1 MTYEEIFKDRVIYI
15 TGAGR
20 SGTTIMGKLLGSMRP
35 AHYLFEPFALRAMTY
50 ELIQKKR
57 IRRIVFEDLL
67 LPTIQ
72 CRSINWNKKD
82 WTYWG
87 NYMTHD
93 DVQWAWQNL
102 PRRDDVIKYIQRVRP
117 YWIIKNPEAQPIMD
131 ELREIF
137 PGVQFVHMIRNGLDV
152 VTSAVKQGWY
162 TDEYCEYQGCSFW
175 VDDEAIEHFDDYDQA
190 TKAACVWRC
199 LNNTFLSKRSIIH
212 DVNLKYE
219 HLAEAPENIIDQLE
233 KLYGLRST
241 PITRMHIED
250 IKNFK
255 RTKGPGRGVENVR
268 QYTKCG
274 PLHPFRSTNPY
285 LSEPVVGLGE
295 IQEPERTLFAEA
307 MGRYGY

>member
-20 SGTTIMGKLLGSMRP
+20 SGTTIMGKVLGSMRP
-35 AHYLFEPFALRAMTY
+35 AHYLFEPFMLRMGSVEHYDA
-50 ELIQKKR
+50 E
-57 IRRIVFEDLL
+57 IVRQNLFEDLL

-87 NYMTHD
+87 NHMNHD
-93 DVQWAWQNL
+93 DVRWAWGQL
-102 PRRDDVIKYIQRVRP
+102 SRRDDVIKYIERVRP

-131 ELREIF
+131 ELCEIF
-137 PGVQFVHMIRNGLDV
+137 PGVQFLHMIRDGIDV
-152 VTSAVKQGWY
+152 ITSAVSRGWY

-175 VDDEAIEHFDDYDQA
+175 VDDEALEHFDDYDRA

-199 LNNTFLSKRSIIH
+199 LNDTFIAKRKGLNSI
-212 DVNLKYE
+212 NMKYE
-219 HLAEAPENIIDQLE
+219 HLAAEPEKIVDQLE
-233 KLYGLRST
+233 RIYGLRSQ

-255 RTKGPGRGVENVR
+255 HG
-268 QYTKCG
+268 
-274 PLHPFRSTNPY
+274 
-285 LSEPVVGLGE
+285 GLPRLVE

-307 MGRYGY
+307 MERYGY